1 MKAIAFISKLSP
13 NQFPKENPTLVL
25 KIVNKYLKK
34 HLFRFFNFNKFEY
47 LLINQEIIKIP
58 VNLLKN
64 MDRNIRLIKV
74 LNDLLE
80 INNDRIDGYQLAT
93 NKSDDV
99 ELKNLFSDMTA
110 SGFQLCHE
118 LENEV
123 QKLEGSPRHST
134 SNSGKAFAAWAEVRS
149 AILTKDRTAILNSC
163 EIGEDVTLDVY
174 EKTLNNSE
182 LLNAALVEK
191 VQLQR
196 MEILRAQT
204 KIKNM
209 KG

>member
-1 MKAIAFISKLSP
+1 MKAIVFISKLTL
-13 NQFPKENPTLVL
+13 NDVPKGNPTLL
-25 KIVNKYLKK
+25 LRIVDKYLKK
-34 HLFRFFNFNKFEY
+34 NLYHFVNFNKFEY

-58 VNLLKN
+58 VNVLKN
-64 MDRNIRLIKV
+64 MDRNIKLIKV

-80 INNDRIDGYQLAT
+80 INIDRIEGYQLAT

-99 ELKNLFSDMTA
+99 DLKNLFSDMTA

-123 QKLEGSPRHST
+123 QKLDGSPSHST
-134 SNSGKAFAAWAEVRS
+134 SKSGKTFTAWAEVRA
-149 AILTKDRTAILNSC
+149 AILTRDRTAILNSC

-174 EKTLNNSE
+174 EKTLNQRE
-182 LLNAALVEK
+182 LLNASLVEK
-191 VQLQR
+191 VQQQR
-196 MEILRAQT
+196 MEILRAHT

-209 KG
+209 IG